1 VALAPLLDDRY
12 SHCSIAVLVAHSF
25 QFPITASSAFTDLRA
40 LAGQP
45 LSPVH
50 RLFKARPE
58 RQLDLLNPFVK
69 CNKNARLSCVAFP
82 APERLVAI
90 RCLELCNARALL
102 RE

>member
-1 VALAPLLDDRY
+1 VALAPLLDDRQ
-12 SHCSIAVLVAHSF
+12 SHCSIAVLVEHSF
-25 QFPITASSAFTDLRA
+25 LFPITASSAYTDLRA

-50 RLFKARPE
+50 RLFKAQPE
-58 RQLDLLNPFVK
+58 RQLDQLNPFVK
-69 CNKNARLSCVAFP
+69 CNKHQLSCVAFL
-82 APERLVAI
+82 APEGLVAI